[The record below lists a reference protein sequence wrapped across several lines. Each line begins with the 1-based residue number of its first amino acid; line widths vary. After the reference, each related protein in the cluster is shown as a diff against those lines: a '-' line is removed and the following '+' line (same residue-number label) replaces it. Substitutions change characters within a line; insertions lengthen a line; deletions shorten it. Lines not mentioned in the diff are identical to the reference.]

1 MYNFFKT
8 QKFDVWKPKGHG
20 AKQNCPLAVT
30 LGLIAMLPCSG
41 EYRGRCHIQS
51 FWQAGSQRK
60 LTLQPTNSSKGRF
73 QSSDLKPPATSTQ
86 ENPILPCKQSSY
98 PSGKTSWKERL
109 TQPGSICSLASPAAS
124 KPESSSHSNW
134 VCSWLQLPRNPKL
147 SGTTQSRPARNT
159 ELWVHNLFWVT
170 RVAGNLSY
178 SHL

>member
-1 MYNFFKT
+1 MCIIFLKLKNLT
-8 QKFDVWKPKGHG
+8 SESPKVVVQCQ
-20 AKQNCPLAVT
+20 AALS
-30 LGLIAMLPCSG
+30 LGCDSRADCNAALQWWVPWPMPHSVILTSRESKKAM
-41 EYRGRCHIQS
+41 
-51 FWQAGSQRK
+51 
-60 LTLQPTNSSKGRF
+60 TLQPTNSSKGRF

-147 SGTTQSRPARNT
+147 SGTTQPRPAWNK
-159 ELWVHNLFWVT
+159 VHNLFWVT